1 MSISLRSLV
10 APALM
15 ALAAHA
21 ASWAPIP
28 PEVWALK
35 DDPSKGIKD
44 AVILEDRTILKGTYM
59 ERILRIRVLS
69 ESGRK
74 AANLDAFSEACY
86 EFDGRTVYPD
96 GRELRFEKR
105 QDFKEDTTEVGEFSF
120 KQKLVVPPGVTS
132 NCVVELRWLES
143 TGEFWFGRAPLP
155 ARMGYATQLRFGRE
169 YLTLKESVEI
179 PTNFGWAYIPL
190 SGKTQ
195 KLNFEERG
203 SFRVFSVN
211 NLAAQEL
218 PPFALPVSQDR
229 PSLAIFYQ
237 PEGIGRFTKKSQ
249 KEFWD
254 AVGKF
259 FWKDDFET
267 GISKGRHYEA
277 LRAKVFAG
285 ITSNLP
291 LEVASALIGAL
302 EKEVVNLSHLSHEE
316 SAKQAKEEKVPP
328 GKELGE
334 ICQRRVANGWGMTML
349 FYHLLKDAGFRPKV
363 ALLADRDVQLFRP
376 NLYNPWQAMHAV
388 AVVEDSEKG
397 MGFYD
402 PSQRFGAPGLIHPD
416 FQGVQGLL
424 LDPNAGWSG
433 QPFQVPV
440 QPATFNQKRYEYAL
454 ELGSEEERYQLKAQ
468 FSGFPELAERRRYDV
483 DEQKERDRK
492 LKERFEKN
500 LTGTTILRAEVQN
513 AANPEANVSWVV
525 EAQREVEG
533 SRQRHIQPFPGLT
546 YPLSVPDSMPAERTL
561 PIVMPYL
568 QVQLAKCTFK
578 IPKGYRAHLGQPSQL
593 KNSIGS
599 VAWVAELK
607 KQGED
612 DQVLVVMKVTVDSMF
627 APPTAYEE
635 LKTYLNW
642 ITEAFKRTVVL
653 EKV

>member
-1 MSISLRSLV
+1 MSISLRTLV

-15 ALAAHA
+15 ALGAHA

-35 DDPSKGIKD
+35 EDPSKGIKD
-44 AVILEDRTILKGTYM
+44 AVILEDRTLLKGTYW

-74 AANLDAFSEACY
+74 ATNLDAFSEACY

-96 GRELRFEKR
+96 GRELKFDKR
-105 QDFKEDTTEVGEFSF
+105 QDFKDDTTEVGDFSF
-120 KQKLVVPPGVTS
+120 KRKLVVPPGVTS

-143 TGEFWFGRAPLP
+143 TGAFSFGRAPLP
-155 ARMGYATQLRFGRE
+155 ARMGYATQLRFGSE

-179 PTNFGWAYIPL
+179 PTNFGWAYIPR

-195 KLNFEERG
+195 RLELEERG
-203 SFRVFSVN
+203 SFRIFSVT
-211 NLAAQEL
+211 NLPAQEL
-218 PPFALPVSQDR
+218 PPFALAVSQDR
-229 PSLAIFYQ
+229 PSLSIFYQ
-237 PEGIGRFTKKSQ
+237 PEVLGRYTKKNQ

-254 AVGKF
+254 AVGKY
-259 FWKDDFET
+259 FWKDDFES
-267 GISKGRHYEA
+267 GVSKGRHYEA
-277 LRAKVFAG
+277 LRAKVFTG
-285 ITSNLP
+285 ITSKSP
-291 LEVASALIGAL
+291 IEVASALIGAL

-316 SAKQAKEEKVPP
+316 SAKRGKEEEVPL
-328 GKELGE
+328 GNELGK
-334 ICQRRVANGWGMTML
+334 ICERRAASGWGMKML
-349 FYHLLKDAGFRPKV
+349 YYHLLKDAGLRPKV
-363 ALLADRDVQLFRP
+363 ALLSDRDVQLFQP
-376 NLYNPWQAMHAV
+376 NLYNPWQAMYPV
-388 AVVEDSEKG
+388 VVVEDLEKG
-397 MGFYD
+397 ARIYD
-402 PSQRFGAPGLIHPD
+402 PSQRFGAPALIHPD

-424 LDPNAGWSG
+424 LDPNADWSG
-433 QPFQVPV
+433 QPFQVPI
-440 QPATFNQKRYEYAL
+440 QPVEFNQKRFDYTL
-454 ELGSEEERYQLKAQ
+454 ELGTEEDRFQLKAQ

-500 LTGTTILRAEVQN
+500 LAGTTILRAEVKN
-513 AANPEANVSWVV
+513 AANPEANVNWMV
-525 EAQREVEG
+525 EALREVEG
-533 SRQRHIQPFPGLT
+533 ARQRHIQPFPGLT
-546 YPLSVPDSMPAERTL
+546 YPLSIPDSMPVERAL

-578 IPKGYRAHLGQPSQL
+578 IPKGCRAHLGQPSQQ

-599 VAWVAELK
+599 VAWVAEQK
-607 KQGED
+607 KQGDE
-612 DQVLVVMKVTVDSMF
+612 DQVVVVMKVTVDSMF

-642 ITEAFKRTVVL
+642 ITEAFKRTVIL